1 MRRGASAVALSV
13 LLLAGAL
20 TACGRGS
27 SMLSTNGSTSPERA
41 TVTVVAQNLL
51 HGLACAPDTHRCK
64 LAKRV
69 ALFARQLREA
79 GCPQVVSVEE
89 SDPLMDRFL
98 KRAVR
103 ASSDG
108 APRLCGGRYRIV
120 GLGDPSSDR
129 EVVLTTLSVL
139 GHERVRLAGPL
150 RDALAVRVKAPLGA
164 LDVVATHLA
173 SGSDDRP
180 CDAATCGPPCRSDD
194 SLKTCQGREAAAL
207 LDSRR
212 SPRTVGVLTGDLN
225 AVPGDPTIAA
235 IEAHGDVD
243 TYVAAGNAPCN
254 PATGTGCTSGREDKD
269 LSDLTNPSAR
279 QAERIDYVFLATKRR
294 CRVVSPTGL
303 FAAAPASVPLDG
315 LVFASDHTGV
325 QAKISCITSAADLAA
340 ARPLKSR
347 STTTTTRASA
357 IGAAT
362 RRAVTRSYQTV
373 FNGGA
378 GTSIEGRLSA
388 LQDADELR
396 DSFVARYEDPAIK
409 PLADQVRVRI
419 DSMRGVDANHVDV
432 VYSILLGDAVAL
444 DHLPGGAVRT
454 GSRWLV
460 TRRAYCAVATL
471 GATSVPEACR

>member
-1 MRRGASAVALSV
+1 V

-20 TACGRGS
+20 TACGSGASAVRTS
-27 SMLSTNGSTSPERA
+27 GSTAPKRA

-51 HGLACAPDTHRCK
+51 HGLACAPATHRCE

-69 ALFARQLREA
+69 ELFSRQLQDA

-89 SDPLMDRFL
+89 SDPVMDRYL

-103 ASSDG
+103 APTGG
-108 APRLCGGRYRIV
+108 APRLCNGRYRIV

-129 EVVLTTLSVL
+129 EVVLTTLPVL

-150 RDALAVRVKAPLGA
+150 RDALYVRVKAPLGA

-173 SGSDDRP
+173 SESDDRP
-180 CDAATCGPPCRSDD
+180 CDRATCRPPCRADD
-194 SLKTCQGREAAAL
+194 SLKTCQGREAATL
-207 LDSRR
+207 LDARR
-212 SPRTVGVLTGDLN
+212 SPRTIGVLMGDFN
-225 AVPGDPTIAA
+225 AEPGDSTIAA
-235 IEAHGDVD
+235 IEGHGDLD
-243 TYVAAGNAPCN
+243 TFVAAGNAPCD
-254 PATGTGCTSGREDKD
+254 PTTGTGCTGGREDKD

-294 CRVVSPTGL
+294 CRVVPPTGL
-303 FAAAPASVPLDG
+303 FAAVPSSVPLDR

-325 QAKISCITSAADLAA
+325 RAKISCLTTAADLAA
-340 ARPLKSR
+340 ARPVKSR
-347 STTTTTRASA
+347 STTTTTRAVV
-357 IGAAT
+357 IRTVT
-362 RRAVTRSYQTV
+362 RRAVTTAYETV

-378 GTSIEGRLSA
+378 GTTIDARLSA
-388 LQDADELR
+388 LQDADRLR
-396 DSFVARYEDPAIK
+396 ESFVARYEDPAIK

-419 DSMRGVDANHVDV
+419 DSMRGVDASHVDV

>member
-1 MRRGASAVALSV
+1 MRRGTSAVALSV
-13 LLLAGAL
+13 LLAGAL
-20 TACGRGS
+20 TACGSGNSTVR
-27 SMLSTNGSTSPERA
+27 TNGSTAPKRA

-69 ALFARQLREA
+69 ALFARQLQAA
-79 GCPQVVSVEE
+79 GCPQLVSVEE
-89 SDPLMDRFL
+89 SDPVMGRYL

-103 ASSDG
+103 APTDR
-108 APRLCGGRYRIV
+108 AAQLCSGRYRIV

-129 EVVLTTLSVL
+129 EVVLTTLPVL

-150 RDALAVRVKAPLGA
+150 RDALYVRVKAPLGA

-180 CDAATCGPPCRSDD
+180 CDPTTCRPPCQADD
-194 SLKTCQGREAAAL
+194 SLNTCQGREAAAL
-207 LDSRR
+207 LDARR
-212 SPRTVGVLTGDLN
+212 SPRTVGVLMGDLN
-225 AVPGDPTIAA
+225 AEPGERTIAA
-235 IEAHGDVD
+235 IEARGGVD
-243 TYVAAGNAPCN
+243 TYVAAGNPPCD
-254 PATGTGCTSGREDKD
+254 PATGTGCTSGREDTD
-269 LSDLTNPSAR
+269 LSDLTNPNAR
-279 QAERIDYVFLATKRR
+279 QVERIDYVFLATKRG
-294 CRVVSPTGL
+294 CRVVPPTGL
-303 FAAAPASVPLDG
+303 FAAAPAAVPLDG

-325 QAKISCITSAADLAA
+325 RAKISCVTSAADLAA
-340 ARPLKSR
+340 ARPVKAR
-347 STTTTTRASA
+347 STTTTTGATA

-362 RRAVTRSYQTV
+362 RRAVTKAYQTV

-378 GTSIEGRLSA
+378 GATIDARLSA
-388 LQDADELR
+388 LQDADRLR
-396 DSFVARYEDPAIK
+396 ESFVARYEDPAIK

-419 DSMRGVDANHVDV
+419 DSMRRVDASHVDV

-471 GATSVPEACR
+471 GTTSVPEACR